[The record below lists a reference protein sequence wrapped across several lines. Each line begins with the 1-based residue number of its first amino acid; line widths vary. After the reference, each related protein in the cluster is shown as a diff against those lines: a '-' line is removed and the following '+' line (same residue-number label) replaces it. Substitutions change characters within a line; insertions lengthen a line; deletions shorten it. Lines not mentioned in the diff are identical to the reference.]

1 VRELVVSNSFEFKLT
16 GLQMAEGTTFDEWL
30 AMGETLKRMDRAVQW
45 WIGDWLNIGEKNY
58 GENYAQAI
66 DVTEAEYQALAD
78 YKWVANAIKL
88 SYRNE
93 NVGWTVCRQLAAM
106 PEADRADAI
115 KQAATE
121 GWTVRE
127 ARQYVKAQKALTGTQ
142 QNVAP
147 PEGTYSCIVI
157 DPPWPMEKIERE
169 VRPNQVAFDYPVM
182 SEDEILAIKLP
193 AAEDAHLF
201 AWTTQKFLP
210 LAFQCLETWGAR
222 YVCTFVWHKPGGYQ
236 PVGLPQYNGE
246 FALYARIGTP
256 QFVDTKAFST
266 VFNAPRGGHSE
277 KPEAFYDMVS
287 RVTTGPRIDMFARRE
302 IDGFAPWGNEINE

>member
-1 VRELVVSNSFEFKLT
+1 MGELVASTSFEFKET

-45 WIGDWLNIGEKNY
+45 WIGDWLNIGESNY
-58 GENYAQAI
+58 GEMYAQAV
-66 DVTEAEYQALAD
+66 DETGAAYQTLAN
-78 YKWVANAIKL
+78 YKWVAAAIEFSRRRESVKFGVHAEIASL
-88 SYRNE
+88 PESKHAEYLDRSEAE
-93 NVGWTVCRQLAAM
+93 N
-106 PEADRADAI
+106 
-115 KQAATE
+115 
-121 GWTVRE
+121 WTVRE
-127 ARQYVKAQKALTGTQ
+127 ARRQVKAQKALTGTQ